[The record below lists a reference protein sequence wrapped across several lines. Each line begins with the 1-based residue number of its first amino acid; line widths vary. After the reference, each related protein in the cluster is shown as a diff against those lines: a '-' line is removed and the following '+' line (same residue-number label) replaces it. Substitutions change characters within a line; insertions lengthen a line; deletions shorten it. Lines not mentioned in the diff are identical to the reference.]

1 LWLLSASLA
10 SSLLACGGSAAGSG
24 EYDRSAA
31 QASLA
36 TDAGL
41 VLGEF
46 PLRGDGVVDGDTIR
60 VGGLDGSLRLLA
72 LDTEETFKSER
83 DRRDFEAGWESYL
96 ASRMARTSRPIKVPT
111 PLGEEAKYFARDF
124 FEGVQRVRIERDH
137 PREIRGRFN
146 RFLAYVFVER
156 DGRWVN
162 YNVECVRAGMSPYF
176 TKYGYSRRFHDEF
189 VEAQREAREAQRG
202 IWDPSKQHYRDYD
215 ARLAWWDARADF
227 VQAFERDAEGRADYV
242 ALTNW
247 DSLRRLEALEG
258 EYVTVLATIGEIRQG
273 ERGPARVMLSRR
285 MFSDLPAVFFDPYV
299 LEDSRAREFAGE
311 YVRMRGRVQRWTNP
325 YNGRE
330 QLQLRVDQASQVEVP
345 TYTPPGNGAGAAA
358 DEDGPDDQASTPEGA
373 ASPVVPTEPTPA
385 EPALAE
391 PALAEPTPAEP
402 TPAAPA
408 PVPPPSSPQVT
419 P

>member
-1 LWLLSASLA
+1 MSLGVRIGA
-10 SSLLACGGSAAGSG
+10 GLRATLTLALMGALTGALVACGGASAGG
-24 EYDRSAA
+24 EYDRGAA
-31 QASLA
+31 RESLS

-46 PLRGDGVVDGDTIR
+46 PLRSNGVVDGDTIR

-83 DRRDFEAGWESYL
+83 DRRDYEAGWESYL

-189 VEAQREAREAQRG
+189 VAAQREARDAQRG
-202 IWDPSKQHYRDYD
+202 IWDPSKQHYTDYD

-227 VQAFERDAEGRADYV
+227 VQAFERDAEGRADFI

-247 DSLRRLEALEG
+247 DALRRLDALEG
-258 EYVTVLATIGEIRQG
+258 EYVTVLATVGEIRQG
-273 ERGPARVMLSRR
+273 ERGPVRVMLSRR
-285 MFSDLPAVFFDPYV
+285 MFSDVPAVFFDPYV
-299 LEDSRAREFAGE
+299 LEDSRAREFQGE

-330 QLQLRVDQASQVEVP
+330 QLQLRVDQASQVQVP
-345 TYTPPGNGAGAAA
+345 AYTPPGNGDATSA
-358 DEDGPDDQASTPEGA
+358 DEDAPDDEPTDASPTATPPDPTPSA
-373 ASPVVPTEPTPA
+373 AS
-385 EPALAE
+385 
-391 PALAEPTPAEP
+391 
-402 TPAAPA
+402 AAPPRA
-408 PVPPPSSPQVT
+408 PQVT

>member
-1 LWLLSASLA
+1 MSGRARGGAARRALWLGAVAACALS
-10 SSLLACGGSAAGSG
+10 CGGGPSLGG
-24 EYDRSAA
+24 EYDRGAA

-46 PLRGDGVVDGDTIR
+46 PLRANGVVDGDTIR

-83 DRRDFEAGWESYL
+83 DRRDYEAGWESYL
-96 ASRMARTSRPIKVPT
+96 ASRMARTNRPIKVPT
-111 PLGEEAKYFARDF
+111 PLGEEAKYFARAF

-189 VEAQREAREAQRG
+189 VAAQREAREAQRG
-202 IWDPSKQHYRDYD
+202 IWDPSKQHYTDYD
-215 ARLAWWDARADF
+215 VRLAWWDARADF
-227 VQAFERDAEGRADYV
+227 VQSFERDAEGRADFV

-247 DSLRRLEALEG
+247 DALRRLDALEG
-258 EYVTVLATIGEIRQG
+258 QYVTVLATVGDIRQG
-273 ERGPARVMLSRR
+273 ERGPTRVMLSRR

-299 LEDSRAREFAGE
+299 LEDSRARDFQGE

-345 TYTPPGNGAGAAA
+345 TYTPPGNGDGAAA
-358 DEDGPDDQASTPEGA
+358 DEDGPDEAPPAETGAPTGRATEPPVTTEASQGP
-373 ASPVVPTEPTPA
+373 PPPTEP
-385 EPALAE
+385 L
-391 PALAEPTPAEP
+391 
-402 TPAAPA
+402 
-408 PVPPPSSPQVT
+408 PSAPQVT